1 MEQKVQAL
9 EPKQQFNLSTW
20 RVLQGP
26 RLESQHLPARSRLGP
41 VSFGSCHRPKEP
53 PQERAPGPGAFA
65 LLEQCLQAEG
75 SARARASFSKRSHGT
90 ASILQGFSVGST
102 VPCPR
107 RASASSLKS
116 PGGTE
121 PCTGGCKQGPN
132 VRLVP
137 CSTQITPDKE
147 ETDCR
152 RGSMQLSAPNSH
164 DRSAGLC
171 CSGSPSSGDRD
182 GLVSGCREL
191 ALPGTQQ
198 IPPRWPGGLPAFSS
212 LVLAVHRTLSLQPA
226 FSCVRLTQT
235 IPAYFVRLIP
245 PVYSLWLS

>member
-1 MEQKVQAL
+1 MCITEQKVQAL
-9 EPKQQFNLSTW
+9 EPKQQLNLSTR

-26 RLESQHLPARSRLGP
+26 RLDFQHLPARSRLGP

-53 PQERAPGPGAFA
+53 PQERAPGPGAFT

-102 VPCPR
+102 MLCPR

-116 PGGTE
+116 RGGTE
-121 PCTGGCKQGPN
+121 PCPGGCKQGLN
-132 VRLVP
+132 MHLVP

-152 RGSMQLSAPNSH
+152 RGSVQLSAPDSR
-164 DRSAGLC
+164 DRSTGLC
-171 CSGSPSSGDRD
+171 CSGSPSSGDGD
-182 GLVSGCREL
+182 GLMSGCREL

-198 IPPRWPGGLPAFSS
+198 TPPRWLGGLPAFSGPG
-212 LVLAVHRTLSLQPA
+212 LAVQ
-226 FSCVRLTQT
+226 
-235 IPAYFVRLIP
+235 
-245 PVYSLWLS
+245 